1 MTTSNQYVDG
11 IGNIQLAE
19 GVVRMDL
26 MMIDELG
33 SEQAKAHKSG
43 VLVMSLPAF
52 MRTYQQ
58 MTQVVE
64 KMVEQGVLKRQEP
77 VAGNTVSAKN

>member
-1 MTTSNQYVDG
+1 MTNSNQYVDG

-26 MMIDELG
+26 MMIDEIG
-33 SEQAKAHKSG
+33 SEQAKANKSG

-58 MTQVVE
+58 MTKVVE

-77 VAGNTVSAKN
+77 ATSNTVSVKS

>member
-11 IGNIQLAE
+11 IGKIQLAE
-19 GVVRMDL
+19 GIVRMDL

-58 MTQVVE
+58 MTQVIE
-64 KMVEQGVLKRQEP
+64 KMVEQGFLKRQEP
-77 VAGNTVSAKN
+77 TAGNAVPVKN